1 MEEIEASAFLLSL
14 DHLFRQFVVLFTD
27 LRNILLADGV
37 IVLWLSN
44 HRLHGNLLE
53 AEIRIMQDILGKVEI
68 VMGKGTSHIVFLLVS
83 AVGEFLEFRNDQIIA
98 SFSVAEGTHLIVNF
112 LSSVQT

>member
-1 MEEIEASAFLLSL
+1 MEEIEASAFLSL

-68 VMGKGTSHIVFLLVS
+68 VMGKGTSHIVFLSGFGCRRTSGISERSDHSFLVRC
-83 AVGEFLEFRNDQIIA
+83 GRDA
-98 SFSVAEGTHLIVNF
+98 SYR
-112 LSSVQT
+112 

>member
-1 MEEIEASAFLLSL
+1 
-14 DHLFRQFVVLFTD
+14 
-27 LRNILLADGV
+27 
-37 IVLWLSN
+37 
-44 HRLHGNLLE
+44 
-53 AEIRIMQDILGKVEI
+53 MQDILGKVEI